1 MRGGLRFWGVLALAV
16 IGLWIVGIKA
26 VHEGWFAYRPALDL
40 QGDPALLYF
49 TLSRGCDCQM
59 RAIRGADAQ
68 IADWDETDRSG
79 LPVLRIDLIQR
90 RDLGERF
97 GVYRAP
103 ALLLVDGSE
112 RVIWRQDVGVSDD
125 ESLNLA
131 EAEAQIQALLD
142 PGGGRP

>member
-1 MRGGLRFWGVLALAV
+1 M
-16 IGLWIVGIKA
+16 WIVGIKA
-26 VHEGWFAYRPALDL
+26 VHEGWFAYRPALDP
-40 QGDPALLYF
+40 QGDTALLYF

-103 ALLLVDGSE
+103 ALLLVDADE
-112 RVIWRQDVGVSDD
+112 RVIWRQDVGVSDEAPLD
-125 ESLNLA
+125 LVQ
-131 EAEAQIQALLD
+131 AEAQIEALLAS
-142 PGGGRP
+142 GGG